1 MHARRAAKR
10 ERMGRALPQTPASAG
25 DDLADG
31 RGTLAGWRVEP
42 LQLGRGASRA
52 RLTQHTSGGAT
63 VSYVEVSTHFVMRLT
78 ALRGGQSLIVSDDC
92 AEPIRTAGVPL
103 VDGRFLALQKRES
116 AELYLPAYSSF
127 YLVNLRSQN
136 DLAIRAATSGRSRV
150 PYLRSTPGAVVQ
162 RALRQLRSFLN
173 HADVPGDS
181 AFATS
186 ETICFTLRALL
197 TRSEL
202 SVVGAGA
209 VIRHTAVERAR
220 TLIDAHPERSLKL
233 ADLCRATG
241 ARPRTIEYGFREFF
255 DTTPMGYIRSVRLTG
270 VRRQLL
276 RAAGNPCSISAT
288 ARRWGFVHMGQ
299 FDTHYRLLFG
309 ETPSMT
315 LERSRVRAQTQPLP
329 QFAPARGA

>member
-1 MHARRAAKR
+1 
-10 ERMGRALPQTPASAG
+10 MGRALPQTPASAG

-31 RGTLAGWRVEP
+31 RGALAGWRAE
-42 LQLGRGASRA
+42 LIQLGRGASRA
-52 RLTQHTSGGAT
+52 RLTQHTSGRAT

-78 ALRGGQSLIVSDDC
+78 ALRGGQSLILSDAG

-103 VDGRFLALQKRES
+103 VEGRFLALQKRES
-116 AELYLPAYSSF
+116 ADLYLPAYSSF
-127 YLVNLRSQN
+127 YLVNLRSHK
-136 DLAIRAATSGRSRV
+136 DLAIRATPSSGSRV
-150 PYLRSTPGAVVQ
+150 PYLRSTSGAVAQ
-162 RALRQLRSFLN
+162 RALRELRSFLN
-173 HADVPGDS
+173 HADVLGDS
-181 AFATS
+181 PFATG
-186 ETICFTLRALL
+186 ETICLTLRALL

-202 SVVGAGA
+202 SEVAAGA
-209 VIRHTAVERAR
+209 VVRHTAVDRAR
-220 TLIDAHPERSLKL
+220 ALIDAHPERSLKL

-255 DTTPMGYIRSVRLTG
+255 DTTPMGYIRSVRLTR

-315 LERSRVRAQTQPLP
+315 LEHSRVRAQTQPLP